1 MEYFDY
7 VQWPAMVITVASA
20 WFIGSQRAYRRM
32 IAFWGFIFSNA
43 LWVTWGLHA
52 DAYALI
58 LLECI
63 LLGMNARGF
72 KKNLSTYESSNQDPF
87 RR

>member
-1 MEYFDY
+1 M
-7 VQWPAMVITVASA
+7 ASH
-20 WFIGSQRAYRRM
+20 GSDGSLSVVYRSQRAYRRM
-32 IAFWGFIFSNA
+32 IAFWGFITSNA
-43 LWVTWGLHA
+43 HWVIWGFHA

-72 KKNLSTYESSNQDPF
+72 RKNLNASESST
-87 RR
+87 

>member
-1 MEYFDY
+1 MDY
-7 VQWPAMVITVASA
+7 VDYLQWPAMVVTVASA

-32 IAFWGFIFSNA
+32 IAFWGFITSNA
-43 LWVTWGLHA
+43 LWVIWGLHT

-72 KKNLSTYESSNQDPF
+72 KKNFDGHRQS
-87 RR
+87 

>member
-1 MEYFDY
+1 MELEGIDW
-7 VQWPAMVITVASA
+7 VQWPAMLITVASA

-32 IAFWGFIFSNA
+32 IAFWGFILSNA
-43 LWVTWGLHA
+43 LWVIWGLHA

-63 LLGMNARGF
+63 LPGMNARGF
-72 KKNLSTYESSNQDPF
+72 KKNFDGHRQS
-87 RR
+87 